1 MLSINV
7 VACVWF
13 ISFYFSL
20 YTTSTCTQTH
30 TKALHTCIHC
40 HSRSKHFYTL
50 EIHQTLPFIASSS
63 NPNKRTKR
71 ACVKNVEPVDNIE
84 TGYLERWFSR
94 NQESIEDYYLEYSRK
109 EIISQKFTMME
120 WLKEEKL
127 DEVRDLLKHHKL
139 DENIFG

>member
-1 MLSINV
+1 
-7 VACVWF
+7 
-13 ISFYFSL
+13 
-20 YTTSTCTQTH
+20 
-30 TKALHTCIHC
+30 
-40 HSRSKHFYTL
+40 
-50 EIHQTLPFIASSS
+50 
-63 NPNKRTKR
+63 
-71 ACVKNVEPVDNIE
+71 VKNVEPVDNIE